1 MTADGVHG
9 LLRAPLVVAIVLL
22 SVIVVRPKAALAD
35 ETLLLEVVV
44 NGYPTGKIGEFVQ
57 RDGVLY
63 ATRANLRDLG
73 FRVPDATAETKDKL
87 VKLADLPDFSARLD
101 APTQTLHVTA
111 GARRLLPELL
121 EAAGTTPGSGG
132 TVESGIGATLNYDVT
147 ASSTDPLALGSA
159 GTPGVGSGLFDFRAF
174 SPWGVLSN
182 GLLAY
187 VGTNPTG
194 YGGYS
199 AIRLDSTYVYSDP
212 DDLMR
217 YRAGDFITGGLS
229 WSRPVRLGGGQ
240 VASDFSMRP
249 DLVTFP
255 LPVVGG
261 TVAVPST
268 VDVLVNGNRVLS
280 REVQPGPFQ
289 VPQLPVITGAGTVVM
304 TVTNA
309 LGRQVT
315 TELPFY
321 ASASLLAPGLQ
332 TFSVEGGLVRRN
344 WGLISN
350 DYGAAAGSATWRRGL
365 SDTFTVEA
373 HAEGT
378 DGVVMGGAGLV
389 WNAFDLAVVNVAAAA
404 SGGPGHSGTQ
414 FTVGLQR
421 IGQPFSLA
429 ASATFASLDFADIAA
444 ANGQP
449 AAQLQINAS
458 AGLALG
464 TYGSVSV
471 AYNGIQRAAAM
482 VQTVSAY
489 GQFLYLQPAQTTH
502 LISATWSAQV
512 LDNVSL
518 YATAYDDL
526 AGYGGRGVMVGLTV
540 PLGGRSSAGAS
551 VNATNQEKSAQLQA
565 SQTPDVIGDWGWR
578 LFGSGSDVNA
588 DHEFAELQYKSPW
601 GLVLGGVDRQAGQT
615 TFQAEAR
622 GALSYAGG
630 GLFASNKIDDS
641 FAVVDTGVKG
651 VHVQQ
656 ENREAGVTDSSGQ
669 VLVPD
674 LRAFEINHLSIDPTD
689 VPVDAAVPY
698 TTREVRP
705 QDRSGVVV
713 RFPIKTSHG
722 ALVRLADEA
731 GRPIPVGSIATLQSP
746 RATAP
751 VGYDGEVYLVDL
763 QAHNEVVVERRNG
776 QRCRARFDFTARPGD
791 IPTIGPLPCREAAR

>member
-1 MTADGVHG
+1 MAGDGG
-9 LLRAPLVVAIVLL
+9 AILRAALVAAIVVL
-22 SVIVVRPKAALAD
+22 SAVMARPRPALAD

-57 RDGVLY
+57 RDGALY
-63 ATRANLRDLG
+63 ARRDALRELG
-73 FRVPDATAETKDKL
+73 FRVPAATAETPDKL
-87 VKLADLPDFSARLD
+87 VKLADLPDFAARLD

-111 GARRLLPELL
+111 GPKRLLPELL
-121 EAAGTTPGSGG
+121 EVAGTTPGSGG

-147 ASSTDPLALGSA
+147 ASSTNPLGLGP

-187 VGTNPTG
+187 VGGNPAG
-194 YGGYS
+194 LSGYS

-217 YRAGDFITGGLS
+217 YRAGDFISGGLS
-229 WSRPVRLGGGQ
+229 WTRPVRLGGGQ
-240 VASDFSMRP
+240 VTSDFSMRP

-255 LPVVGG
+255 LPVVSG

-289 VPQLPVITGAGTVVM
+289 VPQLPVITGAGTVMM

-332 TFSVEGGLVRRN
+332 TFSLEGGLVRRN

-350 DYGAAAGSATWRRGL
+350 DYGAAAGAATWRRGL
-365 SDTFTVEA
+365 SDAFTVEA

-378 DGVVMGGAGLV
+378 DGVFMGGAGLV
-389 WNAFDLAVVNVAAAA
+389 WNAFDLAAVNLAAAV
-404 SGGPGHSGTQ
+404 SGGSGGTGGQ
-414 FTVGLQR
+414 VTVGLQR
-421 IGQPFSLA
+421 LGQPLNLA
-429 ASATFASLDFADIAA
+429 ASATFASFNFADIAA

-464 TYGSVSV
+464 KYGSLSV
-471 AYNGIQRAAAM
+471 AYNGIERAAAM

-489 GQFLYLQPAQTTH
+489 GQFFYLQPAQSTH
-502 LISATWSAQV
+502 LVSATWSAQV

-540 PLGGRSSAGAS
+540 PLGRRSSAGLSAS
-551 VNATNQEKSAQLQA
+551 ATNQERAAQLQA
-565 SQTPDVIGDWGWR
+565 SQTADVIGDWGWR
-578 LFGSGSDVNA
+578 LFGGGSDVNA

-601 GLVLGGVDRQAGQT
+601 GLALGGVDRLAGQT

-622 GALSYAGG
+622 GAVSWAGG
-630 GLFASNKIDDS
+630 GLFASNRIDDS
-641 FAVVDTGVKG
+641 FAVVDTDGVPG

-656 ENREAGVTDSSGQ
+656 ENRDAGVTNAAGQ

-674 LRAFEINHLSIDPTD
+674 LRAFELNHLSIDPTD
-689 VPVDAAVPY
+689 VPVDATVPY

-722 ALVRLADEA
+722 ALVRLKDEA
-731 GRPIPVGSIATLQSP
+731 GRPIPLGSIATLQSS

-763 QAHNEVVVERRNG
+763 QPRNELVVERRNG
-776 QRCRARFDFTARPGD
+776 QRCRATFAFSPKPGD
-791 IPTIGPLPCREAAR
+791 IPTIGPIPCREPVQ

>member
-22 SVIVVRPKAALAD
+22 SIIVVRPKAALAD

-73 FRVPDATAETKDKL
+73 FRVPEATAETRDKL
-87 VKLADLPDFSARLD
+87 VKLGDIPDFAARLD

-249 DLVTFP
+249 DLVTCP

-471 AYNGIQRAAAM
+471 AYNGIERAAAM

-489 GQFLYLQPAQTTH
+489 GQFFYLQPAQSTH
-502 LISATWSAQV
+502 LISATIRPRCWRTS
-512 LDNVSL
+512 
-518 YATAYDDL
+518 
-526 AGYGGRGVMVGLTV
+526 
-540 PLGGRSSAGAS
+540 RSTPPPTTTWRAMAGA
-551 VNATNQEKSAQLQA
+551 A
-565 SQTPDVIGDWGWR
+565 
-578 LFGSGSDVNA
+578 
-588 DHEFAELQYKSPW
+588 
-601 GLVLGGVDRQAGQT
+601 
-615 TFQAEAR
+615 
-622 GALSYAGG
+622 
-630 GLFASNKIDDS
+630 
-641 FAVVDTGVKG
+641 
-651 VHVQQ
+651 
-656 ENREAGVTDSSGQ
+656 
-669 VLVPD
+669 
-674 LRAFEINHLSIDPTD
+674 
-689 VPVDAAVPY
+689 
-698 TTREVRP
+698 
-705 QDRSGVVV
+705 
-713 RFPIKTSHG
+713 
-722 ALVRLADEA
+722 
-731 GRPIPVGSIATLQSP
+731 
-746 RATAP
+746 
-751 VGYDGEVYLVDL
+751 
-763 QAHNEVVVERRNG
+763 
-776 QRCRARFDFTARPGD
+776 
-791 IPTIGPLPCREAAR
+791 

>member
-1 MTADGVHG
+1 MAGDGGAV
-9 LLRAPLVVAIVLL
+9 LRAALVAAIVVL
-22 SVIVVRPKAALAD
+22 SAVMARPKPALAD

-44 NGYPTGKIGEFVQ
+44 NGYPTSRIGEFVQ
-57 RDGVLY
+57 RDGALY
-63 ATRANLRDLG
+63 AKRDTLRDLG
-73 FRVPDATAETKDKL
+73 FRVPDATAETRDKL
-87 VKLADLPDFSARLD
+87 VKLADIPDFAARLD

-111 GARRLLPELL
+111 GPKRLLPELL

-132 TVESGIGATLNYDVT
+132 KVESGIGATLNYDVT
-147 ASSTDPLALGSA
+147 ASSTSTLDF
-159 GTPGVGSGLFDFRAF
+159 GTNPQGVGSGLFDFRAF

-187 VGTNPTG
+187 VGSNPTG
-194 YGGYS
+194 LGGYS

-217 YRAGDFITGGLS
+217 YRAGDFISGGLT
-229 WSRPVRLGGGQ
+229 WTRPVRLGGGQ
-240 VASDFSMRP
+240 VTSDFSMRP

-255 LPVVGG
+255 LPVVSG

-280 REVQPGPFQ
+280 REIQPGPFQ
-289 VPQLPVITGAGTVVM
+289 VPQLPVITGAGTVMM

-321 ASASLLAPGLQ
+321 ASASLLASGLQ

-365 SDTFTVEA
+365 SDMFTVEA

-378 DGVVMGGAGLV
+378 DGVFMGGAGLV
-389 WNAFDLAVVNVAAAA
+389 WNAFDLAAVNVAAAV
-404 SGGPGHSGTQ
+404 SGGSGGTGTQ
-414 FTVGLQR
+414 VTVGLQR
-421 IGQPFSLA
+421 LGQPLNLA
-429 ASATFASLDFADIAA
+429 ASATFASFNFADIAS

-449 AAQLQINAS
+449 TAQLQINAS

-464 TYGSVSV
+464 KYGSVSV
-471 AYNGIQRAAAM
+471 AYNGIERAAAM

-489 GQFLYLQPAQTTH
+489 GQFFYLQPAQSTH
-502 LISATWSAQV
+502 LISATYSAQV

-540 PLGGRSSAGAS
+540 PLGRRSSAGLSAS
-551 VNATNQEKSAQLQA
+551 ATNQERAAQLQA
-565 SQTPDVIGDWGWR
+565 SQTADVIGDWGWR
-578 LFGSGSDVNA
+578 LFGGGSDVNA

-601 GLVLGGVDRQAGQT
+601 GLVLGGVDRLAGQT

-622 GALSYAGG
+622 GAVSYAGG
-630 GLFASNKIDDS
+630 GVFASNRIDDS
-641 FAVVDTGVKG
+641 FAVVDTGVPG

-656 ENREAGVTDSSGQ
+656 ENRDAGVTNSAGQ

-674 LRAFEINHLSIDPTD
+674 LRAFELNHLSIDPTD

-722 ALVRLADEA
+722 ALVRLKDEA
-731 GRPIPVGSIATLQSP
+731 GRPIPLGSIATLQSS

-763 QAHNEVVVERRNG
+763 QPRNEVVVERRNG
-776 QRCRARFDFTARPGD
+776 QRCRATFAFTPKPGD
-791 IPTIGPLPCREAAR
+791 IPTIGPIPCREGVQ